1 MATLEN
7 IRQKKNILA
16 IVIGGA
22 LLAFIIEVGIEALG
36 RQMGNSDI
44 AKVGSEK
51 IDVMTFQHRVEQAS
65 QADQDNP
72 NQVDPAQRQQQVLD
86 DMINE
91 ILLKEEF
98 DKVGIYVS
106 DNEISELMIGE
117 KALPQ
122 MQQLARQAG
131 VETPKELYDM
141 IMNPANYNLDPQQ
154 VSTMARAWN
163 EQQEQLVEQLKF
175 FKLQTLMAGAIQA
188 NDLDRKQLLEEGAVT
203 SHITFVKKDFN
214 TMPNEEFDSKVT
226 DNELRKE
233 YNKRK
238 PMFALDEP
246 TRIVH
251 FIALN
256 VTPSPQDVQAATAIA
271 DKAFAALQRGHGLD
285 SVRVMS
291 NVMADSAITTLAEAK
306 GDVKDFLT
314 TAAVG
319 EVKKMD
325 AKNNKYVSY
334 KLLSKR
340 TLLDSVNIATV
351 MVPGDKKV
359 QDSVLA
365 LLNGGTAPADIKVK
379 DIQAQDSQWTRVAAW
394 PDSIRTR
401 IENAGAG
408 YVVLNAQAEGA
419 VFVKVAERKP
429 AQVFY
434 TYGTVTND
442 AFAST
447 ETQDAARDRL
457 QNYLLKVKNNKD
469 FADSAST
476 AGFMAQ
482 EAQLTQTTPQLMG
495 IRDTRKAIKWAF
507 ENKPGAVSPI
517 FSDNKDVLIAIAL
530 DDIYEGDY
538 WPIQFSHLHDYLNT
552 LAINTMKG
560 EKVMADIKGKANDLA
575 GYATLMQASVD
586 TTDVVFARDMIAKV
600 GNEPAFA
607 GLVATAP
614 QGKLIGPWQGEN
626 GVYVFQVNGRESEAR
641 QPQKDELD
649 NRFAQ
654 SRGNGRFANPNMMT
668 RILGKST
675 KVKKNIISFF

>member
-72 NQVDPAQRQQQVLD
+72 NQVDPAVRQQQVLD
-86 DMINE
+86 EMINE
-91 ILLKEEF
+91 ILLKEEI

-141 IMNPANYNLDPQQ
+141 IMNPANYNLDAQQ
-154 VSTMARAWN
+154 ASMLANAWN
-163 EQQEQLVEQLKF
+163 EQQEQLVEQLKI
-175 FKLQTLMAGAIQA
+175 FKLQTLMAGSIQA

-203 SHITFVKKDFN
+203 SHITFVKKDYS

-256 VTPSPQDVQAATAIA
+256 VTPSAQDVQAATAIA

-285 SVRVMS
+285 SVRVMG

-319 EVKKMD
+319 DVKKMD
-325 AKNNKYVSY
+325 AKNNKFTSY

-340 TLLDSVNIATV
+340 TLLDSVSIASV
-351 MVPGDKKV
+351 KVPGDKKV
-359 QDSVLA
+359 QDSVLN
-365 LLNGGTAPADIKVK
+365 LLNNGTAPADIKVK
-379 DIQAQDSQWTRVAAW
+379 DIEAQDAQWVRVAAW

-408 YVVLNAQAEGA
+408 YVVFNAQAEGA
-419 VFVKVAERKP
+419 VFVKVADRKP
-429 AQVFY
+429 AQMFY
-434 TYGTVTND
+434 TYATVTND
-442 AFAST
+442 AYAGDK
-447 ETQDAARDRL
+447 TQDAARDRL
-457 QNYLLKVKNNKD
+457 QNYLLKVKNNKE
-469 FADSAST
+469 FADSASA
-476 AGFMAQ
+476 AGLMAQ
-482 EAQLTQTTPQLMG
+482 EVAIDQTTPQLHG

-517 FSDNKDVLIAIAL
+517 FSDNKDVLIAIAV
-530 DDIYEGDY
+530 DDVYEGDY
-538 WPIQFSHLHDYLNT
+538 YPIQYHALHDYLNN

-560 EKVMADIKGKANDLA
+560 EKIMADIKGKASNLQ

-586 TTDVVFARDMIAKV
+586 TTDVVFAQDMIAKI
-600 GNEPAFA
+600 GSEPALA
-607 GLVATAP
+607 GLVATAT

-626 GVYVFQVNGRESEAR
+626 GVYVFQVNGRDSEAR
-641 QPQKDELD
+641 KPQKDELD

-654 SRGNGRFANPNMMT
+654 TRGNGRLANPNMMT
-668 RILGKST
+668 RILSKAT